1 MDDAKSAPSSVASY
15 PDGEMSGAVFRPP
28 TVPERAEQNRTNAES
43 KADPPSG
50 APQPS
55 ERRVSL
61 VSKAGPAEQ
70 SSDWRA
76 SWKREADPPAQPSDR
91 HASLVSKAGP
101 AEQPSD
107 RRASWKREADPPA
120 QPSDR
125 RASLVSKAGPAEQP
139 SDDDDWGA
147 CSDFDVDDGEREQYV
162 VPFTAAERRISWDA
176 NVSSAETRRRSL
188 GVSSSVQ
195 QPTASPLLA
204 SAADHEEC
212 DSENWGNEP
221 SRYRPAAV
229 STSEPSLEPLADD
242 DVGSELKFSQSD
254 VLP

>member
-1 MDDAKSAPSSVASY
+1 
-15 PDGEMSGAVFRPP
+15 
-28 TVPERAEQNRTNAES
+28 
-43 KADPPSG
+43 
-50 APQPS
+50 
-55 ERRVSL
+55 
-61 VSKAGPAEQ
+61 
-70 SSDWRA
+70 
-76 SWKREADPPAQPSDR
+76 
-91 HASLVSKAGP
+91 
-101 AEQPSD
+101 
-107 RRASWKREADPPA
+107 
-120 QPSDR
+120 
-125 RASLVSKAGPAEQP
+125 LVSKAGPAEQP

-195 QPTASPLLA
+195 QPVASPLLA

>member
-1 MDDAKSAPSSVASY
+1 MEKGFTIFTPIINCVFVHLRFIAKQHSRMDDAKSAPSSVASY

-28 TVPERAEQNRTNAES
+28 TVPERAEHNRTNAES
-43 KADPPSG
+43 KADPPSS

-70 SSDWRA
+70 SSDW
-76 SWKREADPPAQPSDR
+76 
-91 HASLVSKAGP
+91 
-101 AEQPSD
+101 
-107 RRASWKREADPPA
+107 RASWKREADPPA

-195 QPTASPLLA
+195 QPVASPLLA